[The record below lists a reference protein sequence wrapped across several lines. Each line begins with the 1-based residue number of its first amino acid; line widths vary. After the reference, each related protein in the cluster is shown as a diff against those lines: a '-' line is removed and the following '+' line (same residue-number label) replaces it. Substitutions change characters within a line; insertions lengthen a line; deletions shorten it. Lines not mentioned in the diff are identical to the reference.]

1 MGNTDPKDNLI
12 RLMEQYKNLVFSVC
26 LRLTGDYFTAEDIT
40 QETFIAA
47 YNSFDSFDGGAEKAW
62 LCRIATNKCIDYKRE
77 AARRLIPTADDE
89 IPETASACDN
99 EPLDKAVCTDLMF
112 RLRNVCENM
121 PQPYKEA
128 AVGYFVE
135 GKTAKEISIQSGTE
149 LKTVQTR
156 IYRARE
162 MLKKIIRKEDLL
174 E

>member
-1 MGNTDPKDNLI
+1 MI

-47 YNSFDSFDGGAEKAW
+47 YRNYESFDGANEKAW
-62 LCRIATNKCIDYKRE
+62 ICRIASNKCIDYKRE
-77 AARRLIPTADDE
+77 AARRLIPTADEEMPE
-89 IPETASACDN
+89 ISTASSN
-99 EPLDKAVCTDLMF
+99 EPLDAAVCNDLMT
-112 RLRNVCENM
+112 RLKMICEFL
-121 PQPYKEA
+121 PEAYREA
-128 AVGYFVE
+128 AVGYYVE
-135 GKTAKEISIQSGTE
+135 GRTAKEIAEGTGVE

-162 MLKKIIRKEDLL
+162 LLKQSIRKEDLL